1 MRNVQ
6 RVNQNASRPI
16 LDSKQLAVVNAKN
29 KRLIVEA
36 PAGFGKTST
45 MISMISYWVESGM
58 LPHYK
63 KILCLSFSVSAAT
76 RMKDSITEHFAE
88 QFTQKSPMHQIIVTN
103 FHGFCRM
110 VLRKY
115 GHLIGIQNIEKT
127 DTVDI
132 NSVKISMNGNR
143 KTIDLMLD
151 LESDIKSGKLSV
163 KGLMSR
169 SSTYVSGIMSLFIPR
184 NQITYDGIIIMVL
197 HLFQQFPTIRSDYQ
211 HIFYSLCVDEFQ
223 DTNILGWSLIQIL
236 LCDSSRFIAFGD
248 QMQQIYRFQGA
259 LPNLID
265 QLIEKEYS
273 YIRLETNYRFASNPD
288 MLAMDSA
295 LRKYKDAPGHYSA
308 ELRIPI
314 QLIFGNTVSDEGTE
328 IISNIHKIQK
338 DNPKATFAILVGSR
352 SFSTNKLIRIF
363 QNEFDTMDA
372 TFNTEDE
379 EFVAF
384 QSECLTLFESTFQK
398 LPLIRQR
405 IASFLSKVEESILP
419 GSNIESY
426 MKLLKGLLMYTVE
439 KVSVH
444 SRREHVVSVLEAGA
458 LRRSLSEV
466 DSEITVS
473 TIHGAKGLE
482 WDYVFIANFE
492 QLEFPAYPEMQKLN
506 IKPWSEKIQVTND
519 NEEAVKEILNK
530 LYVAFSRAKQQ
541 VYFAYAGE
549 RFNKT
554 GKSNKA
560 NLSVLASLPFLKKTF
575 V

>member
-1 MRNVQ
+1 MKNVQ

-16 LDSKQLAVVNAKN
+16 LDSKQLTVVNAKD

-115 GHLIGIQNIEKT
+115 GHLIGIQNIEKI

-132 NSVKISMNGNR
+132 NSVKSSMNGNR

-163 KGLMSR
+163 KGLMSH
-169 SSTYVSGIMSLFIPR
+169 SSTYVSGIKSLFIPR
-184 NQITYDGIIIMVL
+184 NQITYDGLIIMVL

-352 SFSTNKLIRIF
+352 SFSTDKLFRIF

-444 SRREHVVSVLEAGA
+444 SRREHVVSVLEAVQD
-458 LRRSLSEV
+458 L
-466 DSEITVS
+466 
-473 TIHGAKGLE
+473 
-482 WDYVFIANFE
+482 
-492 QLEFPAYPEMQKLN
+492 
-506 IKPWSEKIQVTND
+506 
-519 NEEAVKEILNK
+519 
-530 LYVAFSRAKQQ
+530 
-541 VYFAYAGE
+541 
-549 RFNKT
+549 
-554 GKSNKA
+554 
-560 NLSVLASLPFLKKTF
+560 
-575 V
+575 